1 MAGSPFQIADIPE
14 LRRRLLYTL
23 GMLAVYRLGS
33 FIPTPGINAVV
44 LRDFFERAQ
53 GTLFGIFNLFSGGAL
68 ERFSIFALGVMP
80 YITSSIIMQIL
91 TMAIP
96 ALERLQKEGELGR
109 RRITSYTRYLTIGL
123 SFFQSFML
131 AITLEKAQGLGGELV
146 VAHPGWSFRLLTA
159 ITLTG
164 GTASLMWIGEQMTER
179 GIGNGISMIIYAGIV
194 VRIPS
199 ALANTIEFLR
209 TGELSLFLLIFALA
223 LMAGV
228 IILIVFMES
237 SFRRIPVQYARRV
250 VGRRVYGGQSTH
262 LPLKVNTAGVIPPIF
277 ASSLLAFPFTILSF
291 YEANWAKT
299 LSQFITPGRLFY
311 EVLNFVLIIF
321 FAYFYTAILYNPVD
335 LADNLK
341 RWGGFIPGIRPGSA
355 TSEFIDRVLARIT
368 LVGALYVGAICVLP
382 SFFIG
387 SLHLPFYFGG
397 TALLIAVGVA
407 MDTMQQI
414 ETHLISRRY
423 QGLLSQGA
431 GSRTR
436 IRGRRG

>member
-1 MAGSPFQIADIPE
+1 MAFAPLQLADIPE
-14 LRRRLLYTL
+14 LRKRLLYTL

-33 FIPTPGINAVV
+33 FIPTPGINAGV
-44 LRDFFERAQ
+44 LKDFFERAQ

-80 YITSSIIMQIL
+80 YITASIIMQIL
-91 TMAIP
+91 TMALP

-109 RRITSYTRYLTIGL
+109 RKITEYTRYLAVGL
-123 SFFQSFML
+123 SFFQSLML

-146 VAHPGWSFRLLTA
+146 VSHPGWGFRLLTA
-159 ITLTG
+159 VTLTG
-164 GTASLMWIGEQMTER
+164 GTAALMWIGEQMTER

-194 VRIPS
+194 VRIPA
-199 ALANTIEFLR
+199 ALANTLEFLR
-209 TGELSLFLLIFALA
+209 TGELSLFVLIFVLA
-223 LMAGV
+223 IMAGV
-228 IILIVFMES
+228 ILFIVFMES
-237 SFRRIPVQYARRV
+237 SFRKIPVQYARRV
-250 VGRRVYGGQSTH
+250 VGRKVYGGQSTH

-291 YEANWAKT
+291 YEAEWAKSV
-299 LSQFITPGRLFY
+299 SQYITPGRWIY
-311 EVLNFVLIIF
+311 ETLYFALIIF

-335 LADNLK
+335 LSDNLK

-355 TSEFIDRVLARIT
+355 TSDFIDRVLARIT
-368 LVGALYVGAICVLP
+368 LVGALYVGVICVLP
-382 SFFIG
+382 SLFIG
-387 SLHLPFYFGG
+387 SFHLPFYFGG

-414 ETHLISRRY
+414 EAHLLSRRY
-423 QGLLSQGA
+423 QGLLSGA
-431 GSRTR
+431 TSTRSR

>member
-109 RRITSYTRYLTIGL
+109 RKITAYTRYLTIGL

-311 EVLNFVLIIF
+311 EVLYFVLIIF

-368 LVGALYVGAICVLP
+368 LVGALYVAAICVLP